1 MSAYVVRG
9 LLRLIPVTLLVS
21 AAVFFVFRIVPGDVA
36 VARLGENAD
45 PAAVARLREAWGLNR
60 PLVVQYGVWLAGLLR
75 ADLGQSYQSQQPVS
89 DELLAKLPATVELAL
104 AGMGLSLVISVPLGI
119 VAAVTRGSWIDQIL
133 RIVALLGFCMPRY
146 WLAILLILLFAV
158 QTRWLPPSGY
168 VSLREDPLGNLQ
180 YVTLPAISVALTLAA
195 VQMRF
200 LRSSLLDVIDQD
212 FIRTARAKGLAER
225 SVMLRHALKNSLIP
239 FVTVVGLEL
248 GSLLGGLVVVEQ
260 IFAWPGIGW
269 LTIQAITQRDY
280 AIVQGG
286 VLLVAIGFVTINFL
300 VDLVY
305 AYLDPRIRYR

>member
-1 MSAYVVRG
+1 MGAYVARG
-9 LLRLIPVTLLVS
+9 LLRLIPVILLVS
-21 AAVFFVFRIVPGDVA
+21 AAVFFVFRIVPGDIA
-36 VARLGENAD
+36 VAQLGENAD
-45 PAAVARLREAWGLNR
+45 PAAVERLREAWGLNR
-60 PLVVQYGVWLAGLLR
+60 PLVVQYGEWLVRALR
-75 ADLGQSYQSQQPVS
+75 ADLGESYLSHQPVT
-89 DELLAKLPATVELAL
+89 DALLEKLPATVELAL
-104 AGMGLSLVISVPLGI
+104 LGMALSLVVSIPLGI
-119 VAAVTRGSWIDQIL
+119 VAALMRGTWVDQLL
-133 RIVALLGFCMPRY
+133 RMVALLGFCMPRY

-158 QTRWLPPSGY
+158 QAKWLPPSGY
-168 VSLREDPLGNLQ
+168 VGLREGLLENLQ
-180 YVTLPAISVALTLAA
+180 YVALPAVSVALTLAA

-225 SVMLRHALKNSLIP
+225 AVVLWHALKNSLIP

-269 LTIQAITQRDY
+269 LTIQSITQRDY
-280 AIVQGG
+280 AIVQGA
-286 VLLVAIGFVTINFL
+286 VMLVAIGFVTINFV

>member
-1 MSAYVVRG
+1 MSTYIARAVPRLVPV
-9 LLRLIPVTLLVS
+9 LLFVS

-60 PLVVQYGVWLAGLLR
+60 PLSLQYLIWLGGALR
-75 ADLGQSYQSQQPVS
+75 GDLGVSYQSQQPVLG
-89 DELLAKLPATVELAL
+89 LLLEKLPATIELAL
-104 AGMGLSLVISVPLGI
+104 VGMGLSLVISVPAGI
-119 VAAVTRGSWIDQIL
+119 LAALLRGSWVDQVL
-133 RIVALLGFCMPRY
+133 RILALLGYCMPRY
-146 WLAILLILLFAV
+146 WLAILLILVFAV
-158 QTRWLPPSGY
+158 RLPWLPPAGY
-168 VSLREDPLGNLQ
+168 VSLRESPLDNIQ
-180 YVTLPAISVALTLAA
+180 YVLLPAISVALTLAA
-195 VQMRF
+195 IQMRF

-225 SVMLRHALKNSLIP
+225 AVVLRHALKNSLIP

-269 LTIQAITQRDY
+269 LTIQSIVQRDY
-280 AIVQGG
+280 TVVQGA
-286 VLLVAIGFVTINFL
+286 VLLVAVGFVSVNFAIDVL
-300 VDLVY
+300 Y

>member
-1 MSAYVVRG
+1 MSSYVVRG
-9 LLRLIPVTLLVS
+9 LLRLIPVMLLVS
-21 AAVFFVFRIVPGDVA
+21 AAVFFVFRIVPGDIA

-60 PLVVQYGVWLAGLLR
+60 PLVVQYGVWLAGLPR

-89 DELLAKLPATVELAL
+89 EELLAKLPATVELAL
-104 AGMGLSLVISVPLGI
+104 VGMALSLVISIPLGI
-119 VAAVTRGSWIDQIL
+119 AAALTRGTWVDQIL

-158 QTRWLPPSGY
+158 QSRWLPPSGY
-168 VSLREDPLGNLQ
+168 VSVREDLIGNMQ
-180 YVTLPAISVALTLAA
+180 YVALPAISVALTLAA

-200 LRSSLLDVIDQD
+200 LRSSLLDVLDQD
-212 FIRTARAKGLAER
+212 FIRTARAKGLTER
-225 SVMLRHALKNSLIP
+225 SVVLRHALKASLIP
-239 FVTVVGLEL
+239 FATVVGLEL

-280 AIVQGG
+280 AMVQGG
-286 VLLVAIGFVTINFL
+286 VLLVAVGVVTVNFL
-300 VDLVY
+300 VDLLY